1 MTSVVHLK
9 SLQALE
15 LAVRSGSLRAAA
27 DALGITPAAVGQRIR
42 TLEDFLGTELL
53 LRGRAGLRVAPEL
66 EPALEDLQTAFA
78 ALERAA
84 RTLDL
89 RRSAEIHIVADSD
102 WVQLWLQP
110 RLAAFRAD
118 HPRVLFC
125 INGEGDIPLRLGAPD
140 LRIAATEGPGE
151 PLFRDAFLPV
161 SGPDNTR
168 RIAYGDQT
176 AQMEG
181 MPLLHLRAQRDGA
194 IPGWPAWFATF
205 GGRHTGVDRGVT
217 YPNSRLAL
225 QAMRSNVGFLVC
237 GLSFVMQDLRDG
249 TAVLPFPS
257 TQMIPAPHPYRMAI
271 RQQATSRPQLAQF
284 IDWLRA
290 ESLATGTAIAALTAP

>member
-1 MTSVVHLK
+1 MASVVHLK
-9 SLQALE
+9 ALQALE
-15 LAVRSGSLRAAA
+15 LAVRTGSLRAAA
-27 DALGITPAAVGQRIR
+27 DLLDITPAAVGQRIR

-66 EPALEDLQTAFA
+66 EPALEDLQSAFA

-89 RRSAEIHIVADSD
+89 RRAAEIHIVADSD
-102 WVQLWLQP
+102 WVHLWLLP
-110 RLAAFRAD
+110 RLAAYRAE

-125 INGEGDIPLRLGAPD
+125 INGEGDVPLRLGAPD
-140 LRIAATEGPGE
+140 LRIAATDGQGE

-161 SGPDNTR
+161 TGPDNTR
-168 RIAYGDQT
+168 RIGVGA

-194 IPGWPAWFATF
+194 IPGWPAWFAAF
-205 GGRHTGVDRGVT
+205 GGRQTGVDRGVT

-225 QAMRSNVGFLVC
+225 QAVRSNVGFLVC
-237 GLSFVMQDLRDG
+237 GLSFVLQDLRDG
-249 TAVLPFPS
+249 GAVLPFPPS
-257 TQMIPAPHPYRMAI
+257 QTVPAPHPYRMAI

-290 ESLATGTAIAALTAP
+290 EARLTADAIAATLA